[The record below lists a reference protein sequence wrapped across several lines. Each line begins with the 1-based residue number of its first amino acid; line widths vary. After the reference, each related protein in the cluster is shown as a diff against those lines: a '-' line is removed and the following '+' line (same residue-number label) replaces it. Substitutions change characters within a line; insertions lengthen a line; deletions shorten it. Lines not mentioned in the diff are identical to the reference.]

1 QIQVSL
7 GRLKK
12 HTEELDELA
21 KRETVSVKREKAID
35 RVSRARNDYT
45 SMKSTFDAYKK
56 QAAEA
61 AQAET
66 RNQLLEQQSST
77 TRRTLS
83 SGGSGV
89 SNAQSTDA
97 SIMQMGAMVKE
108 ADALHSSGRRLDEFI
123 DIGRNALNELSEQ
136 RGMLKSSRKRMLDIA
151 NSLGLS
157 ANVIKYIEK
166 RSAQDKWFLLA
177 GIVISIILMWA
188 IVHYLT

>member
-1 QIQVSL
+1 
-7 GRLKK
+7 
-12 HTEELDELA
+12 
-21 KRETVSVKREKAID
+21 
-35 RVSRARNDYT
+35 
-45 SMKSTFDAYKK
+45 MKSTFDAYKK

-136 RGMLKSSRKRMLDIA
+136 RGMLKVCI
-151 NSLGLS
+151 LS
-157 ANVIKYIEK
+157 IP
-166 RSAQDKWFLLA
+166 RSFTRLHSPPASACW
-177 GIVISIILMWA
+177 I
-188 IVHYLT
+188 